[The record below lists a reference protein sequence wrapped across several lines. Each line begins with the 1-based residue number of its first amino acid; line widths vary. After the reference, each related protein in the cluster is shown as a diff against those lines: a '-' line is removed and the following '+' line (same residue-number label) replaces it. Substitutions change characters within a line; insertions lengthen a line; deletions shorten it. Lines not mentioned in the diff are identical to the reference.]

1 MQLRQRLVLVLSS
14 AFGLGYL
21 PKAPGTWGTLLG
33 IPIWWAL
40 SPLAAPTFGLAVL
53 VITLVAVG
61 ISELAERIYGR
72 HDVQK
77 IVIDE
82 VVGLLVTA
90 IGVPFRWQQVLPA
103 FILFRLF
110 DMTKPPPIR
119 TLDEQVKGGLGV
131 VVDDVAAGLVA
142 CGVLHAARW
151 IYGGWW

>member
-1 MQLRQRLVLVLSS
+1 MRPWQRLVLVLSS
-14 AFGLGYL
+14 ALGLGYL
-21 PKAPGTWGTLLG
+21 PKAPGTWGTLLA

-40 SPLAAPTFGLAVL
+40 SALDAGSFALAVL
-53 VITLVAVG
+53 GITVFAIG

-82 VVGLLVTA
+82 VVGLLVAA

-119 TLDEQVKGGLGV
+119 TLDEKVPGGLGV

-142 CGVLHAARW
+142 CAVLHGARW
-151 IYGGWW
+151 LYGGWW